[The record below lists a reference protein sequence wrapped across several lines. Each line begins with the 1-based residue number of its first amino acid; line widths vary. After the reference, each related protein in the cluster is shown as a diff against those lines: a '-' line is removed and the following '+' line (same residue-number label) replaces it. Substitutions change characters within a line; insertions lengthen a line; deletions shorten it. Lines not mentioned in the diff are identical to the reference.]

1 MDPMDQ
7 FAPVG
12 NDRLL
17 ASLAFDYGLLRDAA
31 SSGAAD
37 APVPS
42 CPGWTMTD
50 LVQHVA
56 EVYLHKV
63 TAIRLGEWPDPWPP
77 DLSAEPPLTLLDR
90 TYEEL
95 IAEFASRDPA
105 APAPTWYEPQQD
117 IAFWIRRMAQE
128 TVIHRIDA
136 EQAAG
141 RPLSPVPDDIA
152 VDGIDEVL
160 KRFLAYGSV
169 TWPEEFAEVT
179 GERLESASGLDTVAV
194 AAGSGT
200 WTVRP
205 RPGGVQAADGSSG
218 EVHATVTARPPAM
231 LCWLWGRAGDEVI
244 TVSGDPAWAAY
255 LRRLLAA
262 MTR

>member
-1 MDPMDQ
+1 MDQ
-7 FAPVG
+7 PAFMD

-17 ASLAFDYGLLRDAA
+17 DSLASDYGLLCDAA
-31 SSGAAD
+31 SSGAPE

-50 LVQHVA
+50 LVRHVA

-77 DLSAEPPLTLLDR
+77 DLSAEQPLTLLDR

-95 IAEFASRDPA
+95 TAEFASRDPA

-117 IAFWIRRMAQE
+117 VAFWIRRMAQE

-136 EQAAG
+136 ELAAG
-141 RPLSPVPDDIA
+141 RPLSPVPDDVA

-169 TWPEEFAEVT
+169 TWPEEFAEVA
-179 GERLESASGLDTVAV
+179 GERLESGSGQDTVAV

-205 RPGGVQAADGSSG
+205 RPDGVEAADGSSG
-218 EVHATVTARPPAM
+218 DVHATVTARPPAM
-231 LCWLWGRAGDEVI
+231 LSWLWGRAGDEVI

-262 MTR
+262 MTG